1 MASSEGKLDLRLA
14 DDRAE
19 ILALLTQQG
28 IALQPTALDFAASQ
42 LSEDWLVAWV
52 MWASAIFNIRTEKY
66 KFGVWLATWAEIVS
80 TIFDI
85 KNVAGIGEQ
94 IRRLCLPA
102 HEALDTS
109 LAIRVAGRYVR
120 RGFTVSFEPNGEGC
134 SDLLVKSSSFRSYVE
149 IKRQN
154 KEEHKRLSSA
164 QGLSDEVL
172 GCLEPLYHWLQGNEL
187 RLEVKFSM
195 LFSSSVVPAILAE
208 IERQVRHAVIR
219 TELPISSVRGS
230 RYIVLP
236 KLEVP
241 FYKGI
246 RFGRI
251 IGTGAVVQIVP
262 PNMPIQV
269 VFDWKHNRDA
279 LKQRIRKA
287 SRQLANDAA
296 KDFGAQGFLVLEESD
311 GESLWRS

>member
-1 MASSEGKLDLRLA
+1 MRAQWRRLTPAKRKLLTCKLPLA

-109 LAIRVAGRYVR
+109 LAIRVAGRCVR

-134 SDLLVKSSSFRSYVE
+134 SDLLVESSSFRSYVE

-172 GCLEPLYHWLQGNEL
+172 GCLEPLYHWLQ
-187 RLEVKFSM
+187 
-195 LFSSSVVPAILAE
+195 
-208 IERQVRHAVIR
+208 
-219 TELPISSVRGS
+219 
-230 RYIVLP
+230 
-236 KLEVP
+236 
-241 FYKGI
+241 
-246 RFGRI
+246 
-251 IGTGAVVQIVP
+251 VQ
-262 PNMPIQV
+262 
-269 VFDWKHNRDA
+269 
-279 LKQRIRKA
+279 
-287 SRQLANDAA
+287 AA
-296 KDFGAQGFLVLEESD
+296 YP
-311 GESLWRS
+311 